1 MPQPPILLKK
11 GLWYRCFPV
20 NFVKFKNTFLT
31 GHLGATASVF
41 KKSFYFRNMK
51 NILNLGCSS
60 FKYEAYSDKLL
71 YKKFVDSIFCFPIM
85 IQKFAQ
91 QMEAIL
97 KTIFHSF
104 PELTSKIF
112 EKK

>member
-20 NFVKFKNTFLT
+20 NFVKFKR
-31 GHLGATASVF
+31 ATASVF

-71 YKKFVDSIFCFPIM
+71 YKKFVDSVFCFP
-85 IQKFAQ
+85 KND
-91 QMEAIL
+91 
-97 KTIFHSF
+97 
-104 PELTSKIF
+104 PKICTTNGSNL
-112 EKK
+112 ENYIP

>member
-11 GLWYRCFPV
+11 GLWCRCFPV

-71 YKKFVDSIFCFPIM
+71 YKKFVHSVFCFP
-85 IQKFAQ
+85 KND
-91 QMEAIL
+91 
-97 KTIFHSF
+97 
-104 PELTSKIF
+104 PKICTTNGSNL
-112 EKK
+112 ENYIP